1 MEYPKL
7 IEPNI
12 KYFARA
18 TLKQCKLIKYKY
30 FNIIFNIGCFVLLV
44 SVVGGLLVYKYK
56 GKLSPLEKE
65 VKAQQQKNYIFSKIK
80 QYQDIRLHNNESLIT
95 NLPKY

>member
-12 KYFARA
+12 KYFTKA
-18 TLKQCKLIKYKY
+18 TLKQCKLIKQKY
-30 FNIIFNIGCFVLLV
+30 FSIIFNIVCFVLLMT
-44 SVVGGLLVYKYK
+44 VVGGLLVYKYK

-65 VKAQQQKNYIFSKIK
+65 VKMQQQKYYIFSKIK
-80 QYQDIRLHNNESLIT
+80 QYQDIRLQENQSLIT

>member
-12 KYFARA
+12 KYFTKA

-30 FNIIFNIGCFVLLV
+30 FNIIFNVGCLVLLV
-44 SVVGGLLVYKYK
+44 VIGGGLLVYKYK

-65 VKAQQQKNYIFSKIK
+65 AKALQQKNYIFSKIK
-80 QYQDIRLHNNESLIT
+80 QYQI
-95 NLPKY
+95 

>member
-12 KYFARA
+12 KYFTKA
-18 TLKQCKLIKYKY
+18 TLQKCKLIKYKY
-30 FNIIFNIGCFVLLV
+30 YNIIFNILSFAILV
-44 SVVGGLLVYKYK
+44 VVGVGLLVYKYK

-65 VKAQQQKNYIFSKIK
+65 VRSQQQKNYIFTKIK
-80 QYQDIRLHNNESLIT
+80 QYQDIRLRNNDSLIT

>member
-12 KYFARA
+12 KYFTKA
-18 TLKQCKLIKYKY
+18 TLKQCKLMKQKY
-30 FNIIFNIGCFVLLV
+30 FSIVVNIACFLLLI
-44 SVVGGLLVYKYK
+44 VVGGGLLVYKYK

-65 VKAQQQKNYIFSKIK
+65 VKTQQHKHYIFSKIK
-80 QYQDIRLHNNESLIT
+80 QYQDIKAQSNHSLIT
-95 NLPKY
+95 DLPKY